1 MYHSI
6 LVPLDGSALSEQAL
20 PLACDLARHLGA
32 SLHLAYVDSAASAA
46 PILGERQFAPDS
58 QPQARAYLDQ
68 LADQW
73 AAAAGRPIA
82 VAVLD
87 RAPADQPGGAIAAAL
102 ARYVA
107 VAGADLI
114 VMTSHGR
121 GGLARLWFGS
131 VAADLAACSPV
142 PILLLRP
149 APAFSPAMPA
159 SLRRLLIPLD
169 GTAWAEQILDPMLAL
184 AQATTADLNLL
195 HVVDPH
201 RESPWAS
208 STARNALPMS
218 HEARL
223 IEARAY
229 LDALARAP
237 RAAGLAVECYACL
250 GAPVAHAVLEEA
262 EQQRADLIA
271 LTVSGGTGW
280 RHDVSGRVAAAVLRE
295 ARTPLLLYRPSLAR
309 AVGA

>member
-1 MYHSI
+1 MYRSI

-32 SLHLAYVDSAASAA
+32 SLHLAYVHSAASPASNFGEGLAA
-46 PILGERQFAPDS
+46 PDAQSR
-58 QPQARAYLDQ
+58 ARAYLDQ
-68 LADQW
+68 IADQW
-73 AAAAGRPIA
+73 AAAAGRPITA
-82 VAVLD
+82 VVLD
-87 RAPADQPGGAIAAAL
+87 RAPDDPPGGAIAVAL

-114 VMTSHGR
+114 IMTSHGR

-142 PILLLRP
+142 PMLLLRP
-149 APAFSPAMPA
+149 APAFSPAMPT

-169 GTAWAEQILDPMLAL
+169 GTAWAEQILAPMTALAL
-184 AQATTADLNLL
+184 ATTADLNLL

-201 RESPWAS
+201 CESPWAS
-208 STARNALPMS
+208 SAARNALPMS
-218 HEARL
+218 HEARQ

-229 LDALARAP
+229 LDAQACAP

-250 GAPVAHAVLEEA
+250 GAPVARAVLEEA
-262 EQQRADLIA
+262 EQLRVDLIA

-280 RHDVSGRVAAAVLRE
+280 RNDVSGRVAAAVLRE
-295 ARTPLLLYRPSLAR
+295 ARIPLLLYRPPLAR